1 MTKPILDTSNYQNF
15 KGIGAPDNFHH
26 VAWKTM
32 RYTSM
37 VDFYSRLFHCK
48 PLYESEAI
56 TFLTFD
62 DEHHRIAIANTSAAL
77 EENMGLL
84 PRVLIRMLV
93 AIRNFVNRVTPNLV
107 GLDHVS
113 YKMDSIDSWF
123 DFYHNARKNGL
134 DPAWT
139 INHGWISGIYYRDP
153 DGHLIEIFFEHFRS
167 AEEFRSGSIAPDFA
181 EEPIGTNMDIDV
193 LHEMY
198 KSGTPFEDLVKKGN
212 TVPEGKKPVFGFEAV
227 MNMEKKFK

>member
-1 MTKPILDTSNYQNF
+1 M
-15 KGIGAPDNFHH
+15 GI
-26 VAWKTM
+26 
-32 RYTSM
+32 
-37 VDFYSRLFHCK
+37 
-48 PLYESEAI
+48 
-56 TFLTFD
+56 
-62 DEHHRIAIANTSAAL
+62 
-77 EENMGLL
+77 L
-84 PRVLIRMLV
+84 PRVVIRMLV
-93 AIRNFVNRVTPNLV
+93 AIRNFVNQVTPNLV

-134 DPAWT
+134 NPAWT

-153 DGHLIEIFFEHFRS
+153 DGHLVEIFFEHFRS
-167 AEEFRSGSIAPDFA
+167 VEEFRSGSIAPDFA

-193 LHEMY
+193 LYEMY